1 MSRISYVR
9 TCANKV
15 EAMHGRSLVSVKVEP
30 RPISRLS
37 SALFYLASIY
47 LPDKNLPAL
56 TWVAKNASVEST
68 LIEIALK
75 SPFSSLC
82 EKKPYAV

>member
-1 MSRISYVR
+1 MPRISYVR
-9 TCANKV
+9 TCADKV
-15 EAMHGRSLVSVKVEP
+15 EAMHERTLVSVKVEP
-30 RPISRLS
+30 RPISSLS

-56 TWVAKNASVEST
+56 TCLAKNASVESN

-82 EKKPYAV
+82 EKKPSKV